1 MRIGEMLI
9 SAGLVTADQVEI
21 ALKEQAKSGERLGSV
36 LVRMGFVDED
46 KMINFLGK
54 KFNVMTINLNY
65 FEIDEDVL
73 KDIPGEAAIKY
84 QVVPIEKLG
93 STLTVAMVDPSNF
106 AMIQDLKFIT
116 KCEIEPVITTESSL
130 RDAIAKYYGNAQN
143 LESVVGNLEDVA
155 MDIVK
160 EEEDEKFDPSAMEL
174 ESEETPLVKLVNQ
187 MIVQAIQKGASD
199 IHIEPYEKEFR
210 IRYRIDGV
218 LQTVMNPPLKIRNSL
233 TSRIKIMSNL
243 DITERRLP
251 QDGKMRIS
259 VSKRKIDLRVAI
271 IPCVHGEKVVMRILD
286 KGTKEV
292 SIADLGFE
300 EIQEK
305 HFAKAI
311 KSPWGLIL
319 VTGPTGSGKTW
330 TLSTGL
336 KTLNSEGTNIM
347 TAEDPVEFDI
357 PGLNQVQCNAEIGL
371 TFAAALRSFL
381 RMDPNIV
388 MIGEIRD
395 FETADMAI
403 KAAQTG
409 HLVFSTLHTNNAPD
423 SIGRL
428 DNMNIEP
435 FNVASSLILV
445 VAQRL
450 VRRICKNCKTETT
463 YPPDILEQLKVPPDL
478 AAKTTFY
485 KGAGCSV
492 CNGSGYKGRTAV
504 FEVMPISET
513 LRRAIVKRQPSTE
526 VKALARK
533 EGMYTLRESGVLKI
547 LKGVTTPDEIFHE
560 TAADE

>member
-395 FETADMAI
+395 
-403 KAAQTG
+403 
-409 HLVFSTLHTNNAPD
+409 
-423 SIGRL
+423 
-428 DNMNIEP
+428 
-435 FNVASSLILV
+435 
-445 VAQRL
+445 
-450 VRRICKNCKTETT
+450 
-463 YPPDILEQLKVPPDL
+463 
-478 AAKTTFY
+478 
-485 KGAGCSV
+485 
-492 CNGSGYKGRTAV
+492 
-504 FEVMPISET
+504 
-513 LRRAIVKRQPSTE
+513 
-526 VKALARK
+526 
-533 EGMYTLRESGVLKI
+533 
-547 LKGVTTPDEIFHE
+547 
-560 TAADE
+560 

>member
-1 MRIGEMLI
+1 
-9 SAGLVTADQVEI
+9 
-21 ALKEQAKSGERLGSV
+21 
-36 LVRMGFVDED
+36 
-46 KMINFLGK
+46 
-54 KFNVMTINLNY
+54 
-65 FEIDEDVL
+65 
-73 KDIPGEAAIKY
+73 
-84 QVVPIEKLG
+84 
-93 STLTVAMVDPSNF
+93 
-106 AMIQDLKFIT
+106 
-116 KCEIEPVITTESSL
+116 
-130 RDAIAKYYGNAQN
+130 YYGNAQN

-155 MDIVK
+155 MDLVQDQ
-160 EEEDEKFDPSAMEL
+160 EEEQIDTGSLEL
-174 ESEETPLVKLVNQ
+174 EAEETPLVKLVNQ
-187 MIVQAIQKGASD
+187 IIVQAIQRGASD
-199 IHIEPYEKEFR
+199 IHIEPYEKDFR

-218 LQTVMNPPLKIRNSL
+218 LQTVMNPPLKIKNSL

-292 SIADLGFE
+292 TVKDLGFE
-300 EIQEK
+300 ERQEK
-305 HFAKAI
+305 AFEKAI
-311 KSPWGLIL
+311 KNPWGLIL

-336 KTLNSEGTNIM
+336 KTLNKEGTNIM

-428 DNMNIEP
+428 DNMKIEP

-450 VRRICKNCKTETT
+450 VRRICKNCKTEHQ
-463 YPPDILEQLKVPPDL
+463 YSAEILEQLKISPEL
-478 AAKTTFY
+478 ASKTTFY
-485 KGAGCSV
+485 KGAGCSL
-492 CNGSGYKGRTAV
+492 CNGTGYKGRTAV
-504 FEVMPISET
+504 FEVMPITEQV
-513 LRRAIVKRQPSTE
+513 RRAIVKRQPSTE
-526 VKALARK
+526 IKEIARK
-533 EGMYTLRESGVLKI
+533 EGMYTLRESGVLKFLQGI
-547 LKGVTTPDEIFHE
+547 ITPEEVFHE